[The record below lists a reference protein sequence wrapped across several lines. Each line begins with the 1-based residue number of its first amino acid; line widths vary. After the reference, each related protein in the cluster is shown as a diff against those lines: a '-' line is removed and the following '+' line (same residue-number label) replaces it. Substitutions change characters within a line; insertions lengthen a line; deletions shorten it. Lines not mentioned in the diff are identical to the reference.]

1 MRATAGDLPYFRGRF
16 VALAHRGGVSADAP
30 AEVENSLRAFEA
42 AWRLGFTHLET
53 DVHTT
58 ADGVLIAFHDT
69 ELDRVTDAAGAV
81 ADLPWAEVS
90 RARIGGSEPVPTLDD
105 LLDALPHARFN
116 IDLKAPGAV
125 EPLVAALD
133 RHGAHDRVCVGSFG
147 ERTIRRFRR
156 LTAGR
161 VPTSASPV
169 EMAVFGL
176 LRGVRRVFPLAG
188 RVFQMPER
196 HEETGLLL
204 LSPRMVA
211 AAHARGAQVHI
222 WTVNDRTDMERLIDL
237 GVDGIVSDDLETLRG
252 VLIDRDLWEGNA

>member
-1 MRATAGDLPYFRGRF
+1 MPSNHPYADGF
-16 VALAHRGGVSADAP
+16 AAIAHRGGYGGGVPP
-30 AEVENSLRAFEA
+30 ALENTIAAFDNA
-42 AWRLGFTHLET
+42 RDYGFRYLET
-53 DVHTT
+53 DVHATS
-58 ADGVLIAFHDT
+58 DGVLVAFHDDI
-69 ELDRVTDAAGAV
+69 LDRVTDTRGAIG
-81 ADLPWAEVS
+81 ALPWASVR